1 MSWIQHNWALLLPL
15 VLGACGVWLL
25 MPGKRAIRPLGGLAA
40 LGALALGFQLVAGDK
55 DISGAMYVVIS
66 TFCLIAAVLMIT
78 SKNPVYGALWFA
90 LVTLCVCG
98 LFLLQSAPFLAA
110 ASIIVYAGAIIV
122 TFLFV
127 MMLAQ
132 QSGASTYDQSS
143 RQPFVASVIAFTLLG
158 MLLITF
164 QAWGV
169 QQANL
174 KLDRG
179 TPADAV
185 TAAKLAATLVDAAKP
200 PKPAGVD
207 DDDDDVPNEPAA
219 LPIHGLSRPAG
230 QEQIGDLRGLGRALF
245 SDFLFSVEI
254 AGTLL
259 LIASIGA
266 IALAPRRA
274 QGTL

>member
-1 MSWIQHNWALLLPL
+1 MSWIQHHWALLLPL

-55 DISGAMYVVIS
+55 DINGAMFVVIS

-143 RQPFVASVIAFTLLG
+143 RQPFIASVIAFTLLG

-164 QAWGV
+164 QSWGV
-169 QQANL
+169 QQTRL
-174 KLDRG
+174 KQMSG
-179 TPADAV
+179 TSDKSHVIASVSTSGAAPAHA
-185 TAAKLAATLVDAAKP
+185 
-200 PKPAGVD
+200 
-207 DDDDDVPNEPAA
+207 
-219 LPIHGLSRPAG
+219 LSRPTSK
-230 QEQIGDLRGLGRALF
+230 EQIGELRGLGRALF

>member
-1 MSWIQHNWALLLPL
+1 MQWIQHHWPLLLPL
-15 VLGACGVWLL
+15 VLGAVGVWLL

-40 LGALALGFQLVAGDK
+40 LGALALGFQLVAGEQN
-55 DISGAMYVVIS
+55 INGAIYVIVS

-78 SKNPVYGALWFA
+78 NRNPVYAALWFA
-90 LVTLCVCG
+90 VVTLCVCG

-127 MMLAQ
+127 IMLAQ
-132 QSGASTYDQSS
+132 QSGTSGYDQSS
-143 RQPFVASVIAFTLLG
+143 RQPLFASVVAFTLLG
-158 MLLITF
+158 MMLMTF
-164 QAWGV
+164 QTWGEQHAHAQV
-169 QQANL
+169 S
-174 KLDRG
+174 K
-179 TPADAV
+179 
-185 TAAKLAATLVDAAKP
+185 
-200 PKPAGVD
+200 
-207 DDDDDVPNEPAA
+207 AA
-219 LPIHGLSRPAG
+219 LPATIGTATVVHAASRPTER
-230 QEQIGDLRGLGRALF
+230 EQVGELRGLGRALF

>member
-1 MSWIQHNWALLLPL
+1 MQWIQHHWALLLPL
-15 VLGACGVWLL
+15 ALGAIGIWLL
-25 MPGKRAIRPLGGLAA
+25 MPGKRAIRPLGGLAC

-55 DISGAMYVVIS
+55 DVQGAMYVVIS
-66 TFCLIAAVLMIT
+66 TFCLISAVLMIT

-164 QAWGV
+164 QSWGE
-169 QQANL
+169 QQAKIKNN
-174 KLDRG
+174 
-179 TPADAV
+179 PF
-185 TAAKLAATLVDAAKP
+185 LASSAPTTTGDSIP
-200 PKPAGVD
+200 P
-207 DDDDDVPNEPAA
+207 
-219 LPIHGLSRPAG
+219 LRPVHRFSQPEG
-230 QEQIGDLRGLGRALF
+230 KEQIGDLRGLGRSLF

-254 AGTLL
+254 GGTLL

>member
-1 MSWIQHNWALLLPL
+1 MSWIQHHWALLLPL

-78 SKNPVYGALWFA
+78 SRNPVYGALWFA

-143 RQPFVASVIAFTLLG
+143 RQPLVSSVIAFTLLG

-164 QAWGV
+164 QSWGV
-169 QQANL
+169 QQAKQKAERATRTEAIPTAQAPTL
-174 KLDRG
+174 
-179 TPADAV
+179 TAPSPHAFSQP
-185 TAAKLAATLVDAAKP
+185 AAK
-200 PKPAGVD
+200 
-207 DDDDDVPNEPAA
+207 
-219 LPIHGLSRPAG
+219 
-230 QEQIGDLRGLGRALF
+230 EQIGQLRGLGRALF

-266 IALAPRRA
+266 IVLAPRRA

>member
-1 MSWIQHNWALLLPL
+1 MSWIQQNWPLLLPL
-15 VLGACGVWLL
+15 VLGAIGVWLL

-40 LGALALGFQLVAGDK
+40 LGALALGFQLVAGGK
-55 DISGAMYVVIS
+55 DIHGAMYVVIS

-78 SKNPVYGALWFA
+78 SRNPVYGALWFA

-132 QSGASTYDQSS
+132 QSGASNYDQSS

-164 QAWGV
+164 QSWGV
-169 QQANL
+169 QHAKIQNDPLQAIATSPP
-174 KLDRG
+174 
-179 TPADAV
+179 TPATTSETRTVHAF
-185 TAAKLAATLVDAAKP
+185 
-200 PKPAGVD
+200 
-207 DDDDDVPNEPAA
+207 
-219 LPIHGLSRPAG
+219 SRPVG
-230 QEQIGDLRGLGRALF
+230 QEQIGELRGLGRALF

>member
-1 MSWIQHNWALLLPL
+1 MSWIQHHWPLLLPL
-15 VLGACGVWLL
+15 VLGAIGVWLL
-25 MPGKRAIRPLGGLAA
+25 MPGKRSIRPLGGLAC

-55 DISGAMYVVIS
+55 DIHGAMYVIIS
-66 TFCLIAAVLMIT
+66 TFCLISAVLMIT
-78 SKNPVYGALWFA
+78 SRNPVYGALWFA

-164 QAWGV
+164 QSWGM
-169 QQANL
+169 QQAKIKHERSTATN
-174 KLDRG
+174 
-179 TPADAV
+179 AI
-185 TAAKLAATLVDAAKP
+185 TAAKVTATLVHADSRP
-200 PKPAGVD
+200 ETAGVD
-207 DDDDDVPNEPAA
+207 DDDDVPNVPAV

-230 QEQIGDLRGLGRALF
+230 TEQIGDLRGLGRALF

>member
-1 MSWIQHNWALLLPL
+1 MQWIQHHWALLLPL

-40 LGALALGFQLVAGDK
+40 LGALALGFQLVAGDH

-66 TFCLIAAVLMIT
+66 TFCLISAVLMIT

-132 QSGASTYDQSS
+132 QSGANSYDQAS
-143 RQPFVASVIAFTLLG
+143 RQPFIASVIAFTLLG

-164 QAWGV
+164 QAWGE
-169 QQANL
+169 QHARL
-174 KLDRG
+174 KDAR
-179 TPADAV
+179 TVPAGAI
-185 TAAKLAATLVDAAKP
+185 AAATPSTSATTP
-200 PKPAGVD
+200 
-207 DDDDDVPNEPAA
+207 
-219 LPIHGLSRPAG
+219 HTSSRPTDT
-230 QEQIGDLRGLGRALF
+230 EQIGQLRGLGRSLF

>member
-1 MSWIQHNWALLLPL
+1 
-15 VLGACGVWLL
+15 

-40 LGALALGFQLVAGDK
+40 LGALALGFQLVAADK
-55 DISGAMYVVIS
+55 DINGVMYVVIS

-143 RQPFVASVIAFTLLG
+143 RQPFIASVIAFTLLG

-169 QQANL
+169 QQAKRNSE
-174 KLDRG
+174 RN
-179 TPADAV
+179 AQAQ
-185 TAAKLAATLVDAAKP
+185 AMATAKP
-200 PKPAGVD
+200 LAH
-207 DDDDDVPNEPAA
+207 VPPSSHAFSQPTA
-219 LPIHGLSRPAG
+219 K
-230 QEQIGDLRGLGRALF
+230 EQIGELRGLGRALF

>member
-1 MSWIQHNWALLLPL
+1 MSWIQQNWPLLLPL

-132 QSGASTYDQSS
+132 QSGKSDYDQAS
-143 RQPFVASVIAFTLLG
+143 RQPFLASVVAFTLLG
-158 MLLITF
+158 LMLITF
-164 QAWGV
+164 QSWGQ
-169 QQANL
+169 QQAAL
-174 KLDRG
+174 KDS
-179 TPADAV
+179 
-185 TAAKLAATLVDAAKP
+185 TAARSEAIALAHATA
-200 PKPAGVD
+200 
-207 DDDDDVPNEPAA
+207 PAA
-219 LPIHGLSRPAG
+219 APAHAMSQPTG
-230 QEQIGDLRGLGRALF
+230 KEQIGELRGLGRALF

>member
-1 MSWIQHNWALLLPL
+1 MQWIQHNWALLLPL

-55 DISGAMYVVIS
+55 DVNGAMYVVIS
-66 TFCLIAAVLMIT
+66 TFCLISAVLMIT

-164 QAWGV
+164 QSWGV
-169 QQANL
+169 QQAKIQHDPL
-174 KLDRG
+174 VAAEG
-179 TPADAV
+179 SATT
-185 TAAKLAATLVDAAKP
+185 TALAAET
-200 PKPAGVD
+200 GT
-207 DDDDDVPNEPAA
+207 
-219 LPIHGLSRPAG
+219 IHAFSRPVG
-230 QEQIGDLRGLGRALF
+230 KEQIGDLRGLGRALF

>member
-1 MSWIQHNWALLLPL
+1 MSWIQHHWALLLPL
-15 VLGACGVWLL
+15 VLGAIGVWLL

-55 DISGAMYVVIS
+55 DISGAMFVVIS

-164 QAWGV
+164 QSWGT
-169 QQANL
+169 QQARIKHDAL
-174 KLDRG
+174 
-179 TPADAV
+179 PAVEASV
-185 TAAKLAATLVDAAKP
+185 TAADSATDART
-200 PKPAGVD
+200 V
-207 DDDDDVPNEPAA
+207 
-219 LPIHGLSRPAG
+219 HSLSRPVG
-230 QEQIGDLRGLGRALF
+230 KEKIGDLRGLGRALF

>member
-1 MSWIQHNWALLLPL
+1 MQWIQHHWPLLLPL

-66 TFCLIAAVLMIT
+66 TFCLISAVLMIT

-169 QQANL
+169 QQAKL
-174 KLDRG
+174 KHDRS
-179 TPADAV
+179 TATDAI
-185 TAAKLAATLVDAAKP
+185 TAAEVTVTLVHADSRP
-200 PKPAGVD
+200 EPASV
-207 DDDDDVPNEPAA
+207 DDDDDVPPPPPPSGPHASSKP
-219 LPIHGLSRPAG
+219 LVT
-230 QEQIGDLRGLGRALF
+230 EQIGELRGLGRALF

>member
-1 MSWIQHNWALLLPL
+1 MSWIQHHWALLLPL

-25 MPGKRAIRPLGGLAA
+25 MPGKRAIRPLGGLAC

-66 TFCLIAAVLMIT
+66 TFCLISAVLMIT

-164 QAWGV
+164 QSWGT
-169 QQANL
+169 QQAKMTHDPSL
-174 KLDRG
+174 AVE
-179 TPADAV
+179 TSAMAPASPLETRTV
-185 TAAKLAATLVDAAKP
+185 
-200 PKPAGVD
+200 
-207 DDDDDVPNEPAA
+207 
-219 LPIHGLSRPAG
+219 HSHSRPVDK
-230 QEQIGDLRGLGRALF
+230 EQIGDLRGLGRALF

>member
-1 MSWIQHNWALLLPL
+1 M
-15 VLGACGVWLL
+15 

-40 LGALALGFQLVAGDK
+40 LGALALGFQLVAGDH

-66 TFCLIAAVLMIT
+66 TFCLISAVLMIT

-132 QSGASTYDQSS
+132 QSGANSYDQAS
-143 RQPFVASVIAFTLLG
+143 RQPFIASVIAFTLLG

-164 QAWGV
+164 QTWGEQHARLRPPGRFPPGLLPLRPHPLQPPLPLTPPAARLTRSRSASCAAWG
-169 QQANL
+169 
-174 KLDRG
+174 
-179 TPADAV
+179 
-185 TAAKLAATLVDAAKP
+185 
-200 PKPAGVD
+200 
-207 DDDDDVPNEPAA
+207 
-219 LPIHGLSRPAG
+219 GLSSVTSCSRWKSPGRCSSSPAL
-230 QEQIGDLRGLGRALF
+230 EP
-245 SDFLFSVEI
+245 SH
-254 AGTLL
+254 
-259 LIASIGA
+259 
-266 IALAPRRA
+266 
-274 QGTL
+274 

>member
-1 MSWIQHNWALLLPL
+1 MSWIQHHWALLLPL

-55 DISGAMYVVIS
+55 DINGAMFVVIS

-132 QSGASTYDQSS
+132 QSGASGYDQSS
-143 RQPFVASVIAFTLLG
+143 RQPFIASVIAFTLLG

-164 QAWGV
+164 QSWGV
-169 QQANL
+169 QQTRL
-174 KLDRG
+174 KQMSG
-179 TPADAV
+179 T
-185 TAAKLAATLVDAAKP
+185 
-200 PKPAGVD
+200 
-207 DDDDDVPNEPAA
+207 
-219 LPIHGLSRPAG
+219 
-230 QEQIGDLRGLGRALF
+230 
-245 SDFLFSVEI
+245 SDKSHV
-254 AGTLL
+254 
-259 LIASIGA
+259 IASVSTSGA
-266 IALAPRRA
+266 DRKSVV
-274 QGTL
+274 